1 MEVWR
6 VLLRARASHLR
17 RSASQSSGLSKGI
30 ERAMRARYDPAMSAS
45 QIIDEITKLAP
56 EQRADVV
63 RFARQFE
70 GELVRRLTP
79 EELGELAERLVTATS
94 EEEADAIKKAM
105 IDGFYGAVVD
115 A

>member
-1 MEVWR
+1 
-6 VLLRARASHLR
+6 
-17 RSASQSSGLSKGI
+17 
-30 ERAMRARYDPAMSAS
+30 MSAS
-45 QIIDEITKLAP
+45 QIIEAIAQLPP

-70 GELVRRLTP
+70 GELVRQLTP
-79 EELGELAERLVTATS
+79 EELGELAGRLAAATS
-94 EEEADAIKKAM
+94 EEEAEAIKKAM

>member
-1 MEVWR
+1 MR
-6 VLLRARASHLR
+6 V
-17 RSASQSSGLSKGI
+17 
-30 ERAMRARYDPAMSAS
+30 RYDPAMSAS
-45 QIIDEITKLAP
+45 QIIEAIAQLAP

-79 EELGELAERLVTATS
+79 EELGELAERLAVATS
-94 EEEADAIKKAM
+94 EEEAEAIKKAM